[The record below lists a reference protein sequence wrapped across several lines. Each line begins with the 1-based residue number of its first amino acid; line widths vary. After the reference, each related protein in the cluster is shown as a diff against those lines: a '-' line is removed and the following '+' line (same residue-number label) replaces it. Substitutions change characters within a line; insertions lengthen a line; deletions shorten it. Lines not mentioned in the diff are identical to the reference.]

1 MDRISLKNRSWNMSR
16 IRSKDTSIEVA
27 VRSYLFKLG
36 YRFRKNVKNLPG
48 KPDIVLPKYKTVIF
62 VNGCFWHRHSGC
74 RFASVPKSRIEYWNE
89 KFRRNTENDS
99 KNKEILESMGW
110 KVIVLWECDL
120 KKQLSQTVDDAVVQF
135 TKFYEKR

>member
-1 MDRISLKNRSWNMSR
+1 MSR

-62 VNGCFWHRHSGC
+62 VNGCFGHRHSGC

>member
-1 MDRISLKNRSWNMSR
+1 MSR

>member
-1 MDRISLKNRSWNMSR
+1 MSR

-27 VRSYLFKLG
+27 VRSYLFNLG

-48 KPDIVLPKYKTVIF
+48 KPDIVLPKYKTAIF
-62 VNGCFWHRHSGC
+62 INGCFWHRHSGC
-74 RFASVPKSRIEYWNE
+74 RFATTPKSRIEYWSE

-135 TKFYEKR
+135 TKCY

>member
-1 MDRISLKNRSWNMSR
+1 MSR

-48 KPDIVLPKYKTVIF
+48 KPDIVLPKYKTAIF
-62 VNGCFWHRHSGC
+62 INGCFWHRHSGC
-74 RFASVPKSRIEYWNE
+74 RFATTPKSRIEYWSE

-99 KNKEILESMGW
+99 KNKEILESIGW

-135 TKFYEKR
+135 TKCY